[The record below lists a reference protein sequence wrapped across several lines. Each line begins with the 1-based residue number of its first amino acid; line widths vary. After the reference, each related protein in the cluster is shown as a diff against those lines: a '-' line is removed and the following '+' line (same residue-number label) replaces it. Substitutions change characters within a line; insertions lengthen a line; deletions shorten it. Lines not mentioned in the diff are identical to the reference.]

1 MTSVLDVQSN
11 IVLLGKGDTSL
22 DIGSSSDVDNVAGVV
37 TQTTRLGPRSE
48 RVASV
53 VLEVHVQ
60 ELSGRIDAEI
70 MSVYLNSHNM
80 RFYASCNLL
89 VQLGL
94 VPSSLNLCTECSVVV
109 VERRIVASTGLGN
122 SGDQASID
130 GLVECIPLRSCW
142 PV

>member
-1 MTSVLDVQSN
+1 MTSVLDVQAN
-11 IVLLGKGDTSL
+11 IVLLGKADTSL
-22 DIGSSSDVDNVAGVV
+22 DIGSSSDVDDVAGVV

-53 VLEVHVQ
+53 VLKVHVQ
-60 ELSGRIDAEI
+60 ELSRRIDAEI
-70 MSVYLNSHNM
+70 MSVDLNLLIM
-80 RFYASCNLL
+80 CFYASSNIL

-94 VPSSLNLCTECSVVV
+94 VPPSLNLCAECSVVV

-130 GLVECIPLRSCW
+130 GLVERIPLRSRW